1 MGQAKPD
8 RIFISYAHEDAHW
21 REEFERMLAPAGERG
36 LIGVWSDE
44 SITAGEDW
52 SARIHRALESS
63 RIGLLL
69 VTDHFLKSEFINRV
83 ELAKLLTAAKQGGV
97 SIRWVP
103 VSASLYRYTDLNG
116 IQACWDPERPL
127 DKLTEADRK
136 AAIQKI
142 CVEIVEEFGAAPK
155 VSVGRRENLRDRVQ
169 ERLGGKYTIA
179 AEVGIGKFSI
189 VYRAERKHPSRSVGV
204 KVFVASELD
213 DWARRLFIEG
223 LQRADELS
231 SAAFIKI
238 FDHFMD
244 DSPEFLVTEF
254 VEGEKLSTFMR
265 AHPRGLPL
273 GKVKSIL
280 LDLTRAI
287 EEAHERGWRRGE
299 MCPSDILLEPSGLPR
314 LSAFD
319 FSNMLR
325 EQAQLLGNFL
335 VDRESLAYMTPER
348 FYGQEPSF
356 LTDQYSL
363 GMLATELLGGVRIP
377 RVVRPCDLEIKRG
390 LFAELESGKGE
401 WASRSSQF
409 TGIVCRMLRIDP
421 EARWPSMTVV
431 RDLLREIEIEESPEE
446 LHRKMAMTSY
456 LRFQA
461 LGVEGE
467 RKFFTKFYENL
478 FTALPEVEVHFQSI
492 DMERQHRI
500 LNGAIHT
507 LLNFRPDSPEATKTL
522 DLLAARHANLG
533 ITDRHYAI
541 FLDALEQTIEELGEK
556 DADLRAAWR
565 AALLPGV
572 EFMRK
577 AQQKHET
584 APPPPKSPKTVSR
597 RGKRSPAHRPAP
609 RA

>member
-1 MGQAKPD
+1 
-8 RIFISYAHEDAHW
+8 
-21 REEFERMLAPAGERG
+21 
-36 LIGVWSDE
+36 
-44 SITAGEDW
+44 
-52 SARIHRALESS
+52 
-63 RIGLLL
+63 
-69 VTDHFLKSEFINRV
+69 
-83 ELAKLLTAAKQGGV
+83 KQGGV

-116 IQACWDPERPL
+116 IQACWDPEKPL
-127 DKLTEADRK
+127 DKLTEAERK

-142 CVEIVEEFGAAPK
+142 CVEIIEEFGAAPK
-155 VSVGRRENLRDRVQ
+155 VSGSRKEGLRDRVQ
-169 ERLGGKYTIA
+169 ERLGDKYTITG
-179 AEVGIGKFSI
+179 EIGTGKFSI
-189 VYRAERKHPSRSVGV
+189 VYRAERKHPTRAVGV

-231 SAAFIKI
+231 SPAFIKI

-265 AHPRGLPL
+265 SHPQGLPL

-299 MCPSDILLEPSGLPR
+299 MCPSDILIEPSGLPR
-314 LSAFD
+314 MSAFD

-325 EQAQLLGNFL
+325 EQAQLVGNFL

-348 FYGQEPSF
+348 FYGWEPST

-363 GMLATELLGGVRIP
+363 GMLATELLGGIRIP
-377 RVVRPCDLEIKRG
+377 RVVRPVDLEIKRG
-390 LFAELESGKGE
+390 LFLALESGDGE
-401 WASRSSQF
+401 WARRSPQF
-409 TGIVCRMLRIDP
+409 TGIVCRMLRVDP
-421 EARWPSMTVV
+421 EARWPSMSVV
-431 RDLLREIEIEESPEE
+431 RDLLREIEIEETPEE
-446 LHRKMAMTSY
+446 QHRKMAMASY

-478 FTALPEVEVHFQSI
+478 FTVLPEVEIHFRSI

-507 LLNFRPDSPEATKTL
+507 LLNFRPDSPAATKNL
-522 DLLAARHANLG
+522 DELASKHANLG
-533 ITDRHYAI
+533 LTERHYAV
-541 FLDALEQTIEELGEK
+541 FLDAFEQTVEELGEK
-556 DADLRAAWR
+556 DPEQRAAWR
-565 AALLPGV
+565 AALGPGI
-572 EFMRK
+572 EFMRN
-577 AQQKHET
+577 AQQKYET
-584 APPPPKSPKTVSR
+584 PAPPAKSPKSVSR
-597 RGKRSPAHRPAP
+597 RGKRGPAHRPAP

>member
-8 RIFISYAHEDAHW
+8 QIFISYAHEDSHW

-44 SITAGEDW
+44 SVTAGEDW
-52 SARIHRALESS
+52 SRIIHRALESA

-69 VTDHFLKSEFINRV
+69 VTDHFLKSEFITRV
-83 ELAKLLTAAKQGGV
+83 ELAKLLTAAKKGGV

-116 IQACWDPERPL
+116 IQACWDPEKPL
-127 DKLTEADRK
+127 DKLTDAERK

-142 CVEIVEEFGAAPK
+142 CVEIVEEFGGAPK
-155 VSVGRRENLRDRVQ
+155 VSVGRREGLRDRVQ
-169 ERLGGKYTIA
+169 DRLGDKYTIA
-179 AEVGIGKFSI
+179 GEVGTGKFSI
-189 VYRAERKHPSRSVGV
+189 VYRAERKQPTRTVGV

-213 DWARRLFIEG
+213 DWARKLFIDG
-223 LQRADELS
+223 LQRADELAS
-231 SAAFIKI
+231 PAFIKI
-238 FDHFMD
+238 FDHFME

-254 VEGEKLSTFMR
+254 VEGEQLSTYLR
-265 AHPRGLPL
+265 AYPQGLPL

-287 EEAHERGWRRGE
+287 EEAHEHGWRRGE
-299 MCPSDILLEPSGLPR
+299 MCPSDILLEASGLPR

-325 EQAQLLGNFL
+325 EQAQLTGNFL

-348 FYGQEPSF
+348 FYGQEPST

-363 GMLATELLGGVRIP
+363 GIIATELLGGIRIP
-377 RVVRPCDLEIKRG
+377 RVVRPCDLEIKRS

-401 WASRSSQF
+401 WAKRSSQF

-421 EARWPSMTVV
+421 EGRWPSMTVV
-431 RDLLREIEIEESPEE
+431 RDLLREIAIEESPEE
-446 LHRKMAMTSY
+446 LHRKIAMTSY

-478 FTALPEVEVHFQSI
+478 FTAMPEMEVHFQSI

-507 LLNFRPDSPEATKTL
+507 LLNFRPDSPSATTNL
-522 DLLAARHANLG
+522 DQLAARHAHLG
-533 ITDRHYAI
+533 LTERHYSV
-541 FLDALEQTIEELGEK
+541 FLDTLVQTIEELGES
-556 DADLRAAWR
+556 DPAQREAWR
-565 AALLPGV
+565 AALAPGI
-572 EFMRK
+572 EFMWKR
-577 AQQKHET
+577 QEKHE
-584 APPPPKSPKTVSR
+584 AALPVKPSKSVAK
-597 RGKRSPAHRPAP
+597 RGKRNAAHRPSP

>member
-1 MGQAKPD
+1 MAQAKPES
-8 RIFISYAHEDAHW
+8 IFISYAHEDAKW
-21 REEFERMLAPAGERG
+21 REEFERMLAPAAERG
-36 LIGVWSDE
+36 LIEVWSDE
-44 SITAGEDW
+44 SITAGEEW
-52 SARIHRALESS
+52 SRKIHKALETS

-69 VTDHFLKSEFINRV
+69 VTDHFLKSEFITRV
-83 ELAKLLTAAKQGGV
+83 ELAKLLATAKKGGV

-116 IQACWDPERPL
+116 IQACWDPEKPL
-127 DKLTEADRK
+127 DKLPEAERK

-142 CVEIVEEFGAAPK
+142 CVEIVEEFGGAPK
-155 VSVGRRENLRDRVQ
+155 VTGGRKEDLRERVQ
-169 ERLGGKYTIA
+169 ERLGDKYAITG
-179 AEVGIGKFSI
+179 ELGSGKFSI
-189 VYRAERKHPSRSVGV
+189 VYRAERKRPTRTVGV

-213 DWARRLFIEG
+213 DWARKLFIEG

-231 SAAFIKI
+231 SPAFIKI

-244 DSPEFLVTEF
+244 ESPEFLVTEYI
-254 VEGEKLSTFMR
+254 EGEKLSTFMR
-265 AHPRGLPL
+265 AHPQGLPL

-280 LDLTRAI
+280 IDLTRAI

-299 MCPSDILLEPSGLPR
+299 LCPSDILLEPSGLPR
-314 LSAFD
+314 ISAFD

-325 EQAQLLGNFL
+325 EQAQLVGNFL
-335 VDRESLAYMTPER
+335 VDRESLAYMSPER
-348 FYGQEPSF
+348 FYGIEPST

-390 LFAELESGKGE
+390 LFLSLESGDGE
-401 WASRSSQF
+401 WARRSPQF
-409 TGIVCRMLRIDP
+409 TGIVCRMLRVDP

-431 RDLLREIEIEESPEE
+431 RDLLREIEIEETQEE
-446 LHRKMAMTSY
+446 LHRKMAMASY

-478 FTALPEVEVHFQSI
+478 FTALPEVELHFRSI

-500 LNGAIHT
+500 LNSTIHT
-507 LLNFRPDSPEATKTL
+507 LLNFRPDSPAATKSL
-522 DLLAARHANLG
+522 DVLASKHANLG
-533 ITDRHYAI
+533 LTERHYSV
-541 FLDALEQTIEELGEK
+541 FLDMLEQTIEELGEK
-556 DADLRAAWR
+556 DPEQRAAWR
-565 AALLPGV
+565 AALGPGI
-572 EFMRK
+572 EFMRT
-577 AQQKHET
+577 AQQKYEP
-584 APPPPKSPKTVSR
+584 APTPAKAPKTVSR

>member
-1 MGQAKPD
+1 
-8 RIFISYAHEDAHW
+8 
-21 REEFERMLAPAGERG
+21 MLAPAGERG
-36 LIGVWSDE
+36 LIGIWSDE

-52 SARIHRALESS
+52 SAKIHKALESS

-69 VTDHFLKSEFINRV
+69 VTDHFLQSEFINRV
-83 ELAKLLTAAKQGGV
+83 ELAKLLTAAKKGGV

-116 IQACWDPERPL
+116 IQACWDPEKPL
-127 DKLTEADRK
+127 DKLAEADRK

-142 CVEIVEEFGAAPK
+142 CVEIVEEFGAAPN

-169 ERLGGKYTIA
+169 ERLGAKYTITG
-179 AEVGIGKFSI
+179 EVGTGKFSI
-189 VYRAERKHPSRSVGV
+189 VYRAERKHPTRAVGV

-254 VEGEKLSTFMR
+254 VEGERLSTFMR
-265 AHPRGLPL
+265 AHPQGLPL

-287 EEAHERGWRRGE
+287 EEAHLRGWRRGE

-325 EQAQLLGNFL
+325 EQAQLVGNFL

-348 FYGQEPSF
+348 FYGQEPTF

-363 GMLATELLGGVRIP
+363 GMLATELLGGIRIP
-377 RVVRPCDLEIKRG
+377 RVVRPVDLEIKRG
-390 LFAELESGKGE
+390 LFLALESGDGE
-401 WASRSSQF
+401 WAGRSPQF
-409 TGIVCRMLRIDP
+409 TGIVCRMLRVDP

-431 RDLLREIEIEESPEE
+431 RDLLREIEIEETPEE
-446 LHRKMAMTSY
+446 LHRKMAMASY

-467 RKFFTKFYENL
+467 RKFFTKLYENL
-478 FTALPEVEVHFQSI
+478 FTALPEIEVHFQSI

-507 LLNFRPDSPEATKTL
+507 LLNFRPDSPGATKTL

-533 ITDRHYAI
+533 ITERHYAV
-541 FLDALEQTIEELGEK
+541 FLDALEQTIEELGEN
-556 DADLRAAWR
+556 DPEHRAAWR
-565 AALLPGV
+565 AALGPGM

-584 APPPPKSPKTVSR
+584 APPPAKSPKTVSR